1 VLYVIQSYLD
11 QFFLYFTM
19 RNIWRI
25 ANLCSKGKNMT
36 VFFGNSWKAMVEA
49 FSRSQAMIQFT
60 PDGHILDANPNFLGA
75 MGYTLDE
82 IKGQHHRLFVDPDY
96 GNSQEYADF
105 WQDLARGE
113 FKAEEFLRFDKH
125 GNEVWIQAS
134 YNPVVNSAGK
144 VVKVV
149 KIASDITGRKM
160 RSADF
165 EGQVD
170 ALNRSQAVI
179 HFELDG
185 TILDANEN
193 FLGAVGYSIDDIRG
207 QHHSMFVDPEY
218 RESAEYK
225 KFWEELARG
234 EFKANEFKRVAKGE
248 REIWIQATYN
258 PIMDAAGRPFKVV
271 KFATDITAQVLERQR
286 RRQVQETIDADLTEM
301 AQSISEAAHQA
312 SESASASEQTSSS
325 VHTVAAASEELV
337 ASIQEI
343 SRQVQVALE
352 VSNNAQGEAERS
364 GEIMS
369 GLSEDAKTIGSVIE
383 LIDGIADQTNLLALN
398 ATIEAARAGEAG
410 KGFAVVASEVKSL
423 ASQTSKATEEISSQ
437 VSSVQDTTERAV
449 EAISSIMGVIK
460 NIAEIATSI
469 STAMEQ
475 QTAVTNDIS
484 SNMQSAAQGVELITT
499 NLQNISSAA
508 NQLDGATN
516 NVREAS
522 RSLM

>member
-1 VLYVIQSYLD
+1 
-11 QFFLYFTM
+11 
-19 RNIWRI
+19 
-25 ANLCSKGKNMT
+25 MT
-36 VFFGNSWKAMVEA
+36 IFFGNSWKAMVEA

-105 WQDLARGE
+105 WHDLGRGE

-134 YNPVVNSAGK
+134 YNPVLNSAGK

-149 KIASDITGRKM
+149 KIASDITERKM

-185 TILDANEN
+185 TILGANEN
-193 FLGAVGYSIDDIRG
+193 FLGAMGYSIDEIRG

-225 KFWEELARG
+225 RFWEELARG
-234 EFKANEFKRVAKGE
+234 EFKADEFKRVAKGG

-271 KFATDITAQVLERQR
+271 KFASDITEQVMERQR
-286 RRQVQETIDADLTEM
+286 RRQVQETIDADLNEM

-325 VHTVAAASEELV
+325 VQTVAAASEELV

-343 SRQVQVALE
+343 SRQVQVAME

-364 GEIMS
+364 SEIMS

-423 ASQTSKATEEISSQ
+423 ASQTSKATEEISTQ
-437 VSSVQDTTERAV
+437 VSSVQETTERAV
-449 EAISSIMGVIK
+449 EAITSIMGVIK
-460 NIAEIATSI
+460 NIAEIATGI
-469 STAMEQ
+469 SSAVEE

-484 SNMQSAAQGVELITT
+484 SNMQAAAQGVEVITT

-508 NQLDGATN
+508 SQLDSVTN